1 MTPHRILIVED
12 EPDIAGALAEHLL
25 LEGFS
30 VEVAHDGETALAH
43 AARTAPSLVVL
54 DLMLPGISGETVL
67 RSLRGD
73 GYLGP
78 VLILSAKQGEAD
90 KVHGFRLGADDY
102 VTKPFGLLELLA
114 RVHALL
120 RRTAPGSTGA
130 DATLATRAT
139 RIAFGPYVFDL
150 SGHQVLLD
158 GREVPL
164 RPRER
169 DLLFALLDRPGQG
182 ISRQRL
188 LRQVWGYADGV
199 DSRTVDWHVAEL
211 RRKLEDGSHGVTL
224 IHTIRKVGYRLELAA
239 TLSAA
244 ASG

>member
-1 MTPHRILIVED
+1 MSPHRILIVED

-25 LEGFS
+25 LEGFA
-30 VEVAHDGETALAH
+30 VDVAPDGESALAM
-43 AARTAPSLVVL
+43 AASRTPSLVVL
-54 DLMLPGISGETVL
+54 DLMLPGIPGETVL

-90 KVHGFRLGADDY
+90 KVHGFRLGADDF

-120 RRTAPGSTGA
+120 RRASTAVAGPESSRT
-130 DATLATRAT
+130 T

-158 GREVPL
+158 GHEIAL

-169 DLLFALLDRPGQG
+169 ELLFALLDRPGQTV
-182 ISRQRL
+182 SRPRL

-211 RRKLEDGSHGVTL
+211 RRKLEDGTHGATL
-224 IHTIRKVGYRLELAA
+224 IHTVRKVGYRLELEASV
-239 TLSAA
+239 SAA
-244 ASG
+244 ATG